1 MNTMISAMHISGYK
15 SILNAQI
22 SLKSLNIL
30 SGINS
35 SGKSSF
41 IQCIKMIE
49 GLLHGKTGPLEHLGS
64 LDELL
69 FKKSRPNEDLHA
81 PDHISISAKFD
92 RGEIT
97 WFTENDDQSEDKKK
111 KSNYKITGAIP
122 TEPQYIYN
130 FLSAAR
136 FGPQPFLPSK
146 AETRGFSLGENG
158 EYVCDCL
165 DVYKDIPLPPTLQ
178 HPDSVGVTLSY
189 NTAAWLSD
197 IVANAQFAVKREQ
210 LFDLANMTYNGH
222 RASNVGFGLSYTLP
236 VIAGLLGMP
245 VIAKQQNMSAL
256 LIVENPEAHLHPKGQ
271 TRLGQLMALSA
282 ISGVQIIVETHSD
295 YIIDGVRLA
304 IKKGVDLANGNNQ
317 KVPPEEVNFLF
328 FKLNEDNYS
337 NIDVISSNTSGLLD
351 KWPQGFLDQ
360 SRKNKSLLAGL

>member
-1 MNTMISAMHISGYK
+1 MFSAMHILGYK
-15 SILNAQI
+15 SILDAKI
-22 SLKSLNIL
+22 PLKPLNIL

-69 FKKSRPNEDLHA
+69 FKKSRPNDDLQA

-92 RGEIT
+92 RGDIT
-97 WFTENDDQSEDKKK
+97 WFTEVDEQSEDKKK
-111 KSNYKITGAIP
+111 KSSYKTTGAIL
-122 TEPQYIYN
+122 TETQYIYN

-136 FGPQPFLPSK
+136 FGPQPYLPSNP
-146 AETRGFSLGENG
+146 EIRGFYLGENG

-165 DVYKDIPLPPTLQ
+165 DEYKDIPLPPDLQ
-178 HPDSVGVTLSY
+178 HTDSVGMTLSY

-245 VIAKQQNMSAL
+245 AIAQQQRMQAL
-256 LIVENPEAHLHPKGQ
+256 LVIENPEAHLHPQGQ

-282 ISGVQIIVETHSD
+282 MSGVQIIVETHSD

-304 IKKGVDLANGNNQ
+304 IKKGVELADGNKE
-317 KVPPEEVNFLF
+317 KVPPEDVNFLF

-337 NIDVISSNTSGLLD
+337 NIDIISSNTSGQLD
-351 KWPQGFLDQ
+351 KWPQGFFDQ
-360 SRKNKSLLAGL
+360 ARKNKSLLAGL